1 MKRARN
7 ALLLGTIAVVAL
19 LVLSSILFVT
29 SGGQDGKIGR
39 DVIMLRCNTNDAV
52 FSSTG
57 YKGSAGTPSRRSEN
71 CSENISQLL
80 KDGFM
85 IQDIGHYDMEKA
97 GYVVITM
104 VR

>member
-1 MKRARN
+1 MKKVRN
-7 ALLLGTIAVVAL
+7 VLLLGAVAVVAL
-19 LVLSSILFVT
+19 LLFSSTLFVT
-29 SGGQDGKIGR
+29 SGGQDGKTGR
-39 DVIMLRCNTNDAV
+39 DVVMLRCNTADTV

-57 YKGSAGTPSRRSEN
+57 FKGSAGTPSRRSEN

-80 KDGFM
+80 KDGFV
-85 IQDIGHYDMEKA
+85 IRDIGHYDMEKA